1 MARQSNSDKLN
12 RYRGKVEASRKW
24 RQNEQYDNL
33 WTRLINLYRGKHYRG
48 NIPGDRLL
56 VNICF
61 STINTLAPAVS
72 IGRPKI
78 LVNPRRPEDGD
89 KAILTEAIINYWWQ
103 HYGCQP
109 EFQRSVKDSLIIGH
123 GWVKTG
129 YRFVEEKKLDD
140 IEETADEAAESIP
153 TGQVE
158 SVMVIR
164 EDRPFLER
172 VDPFDMFVDPDATSM
187 SDVRWIAQRS
197 RRPLKDVQNDNRYD
211 YAARKEVSASSYSK
225 WGNTNSGSNN
235 YVNNTYTED
244 EAYCDIYEY
253 YDINAGTMSIFSDSG
268 GDKFLVK
275 PVKIPYVFG
284 HPFVMLRD
292 YDIPNYFYP
301 MGELEAIEPLQM
313 ELNETRTQ
321 MMNHRKRYSR
331 KWLFNESAFDDF
343 GRNALVSD
351 DDNVIVPVKG
361 NENLNNVIVPMPA
374 VINPPE
380 FYNQSSLIT
389 NDIDRVS
396 GISEY
401 QRGAIPETTRTA
413 REASIIAESS
423 NARVAEKLIGIENS
437 IAACAENLIKL
448 AQQFMTE
455 EQTIRVIGSE
465 NAPVWLKFDKD
476 YINGEFDFTV
486 EAGSTAPRNEA
497 FRRDMALQMVSAM
510 QPFAAAGIVN
520 MEKLAEYVL
529 GTGFGVK
536 NPESFLTAPPPQA
549 MEGPGGQPMGPGG
562 PEGMPPMGPEGI
574 PGLTPEM
581 MAQVESEMGMA
592 PQGGAPQGMAPQGQ
606 MAPPSEEEL
615 MAILEALQ
623 SGELTI
629 EDLPPEIAQMLEE
642 MLAAQQDAGPETAPP
657 MAPEMGQAMAPE
669 GEIPQEILTILEA
682 LQSGEI
688 TPEQIPPEL
697 MEQILPFLEGGM

>member
-140 IEETADEAAESIP
+140 IEETADEAAENIP

-331 KWLFNESAFDDF
+331 KWLFSESAFDDF

-562 PEGMPPMGPEGI
+562 PPVGPEGI

-581 MAQVESEMGMA
+581 MAQVEAEMGMA
-592 PQGGAPQGMAPQGQ
+592 PQGGAPQGMAPEGQ

-629 EDLPPEIAQMLEE
+629 EELPPEIAQMLND
-642 MLAAQQDAGPETAPP
+642 MLAAQQGAGPEMAPP
-657 MAPEMGQAMAPE
+657 MAPEMGQPMAPE

>member
-1 MARQSNSDKLN
+1 MARQSNSEKLS
-12 RYRGKVEASRKW
+12 RYRAKVSASRKW
-24 RQNEQYDNL
+24 RQNEQYENL

-48 NIPGDRLL
+48 NLPGDRLL
-56 VNICF
+56 VNISF

-123 GWVKTG
+123 GWIKTG

-140 IEETADEAAESIP
+140 IEETADEATENVP

-172 VDPFDMFVDPDATSM
+172 VDPFDMFVDPDATCM
-187 SDVRWIAQRS
+187 SDIRWIAQRS
-197 RRPLKDVQNDNRYD
+197 RRPLKDVQNDQRYD
-211 YAARKEVSASSYSK
+211 YAARKEVSASSYAR
-225 WGNTNSGSNN
+225 WGNTNSGAPNAN
-235 YVNNTYTED
+235 YTYSED
-244 EAYCDIYEY
+244 EAYCDVYEY
-253 YDINAGTMSIFSDSG
+253 YDINAGTMSIFADTG

-275 PVKIPYVFG
+275 PTKIPYVFG

-301 MGELEAIEPLQM
+301 MGELEAIEPLQY

-331 KWLFNESAFDDF
+331 KWLFSESAFDDF
-343 GRNALVSD
+343 GRAALVSD

-413 REASIIAESS
+413 REASIIAEAS
-423 NARVAEKLIGIENS
+423 NARVSEKLVSIENS
-437 IAACAENLIKL
+437 IAHCAENLIKL

-455 EQTIRVIGSE
+455 EQTIRVIGTE
-465 NAPVWLKFDKD
+465 NAPIWLKFDKD

-536 NPESFLTAPPPQA
+536 NPESFLMAPPPPP
-549 MEGPGGQPMGPGG
+549 EGG
-562 PEGMPPMGPEGI
+562 PEGMPPMGPEGLP
-574 PGLTPEM
+574 PGMEQM
-581 MAQVESEMGMA
+581 MAGA
-592 PQGGAPQGMAPQGQ
+592 PQGGMPPMPEGEGPELPQ
-606 MAPPSEEEL
+606 EEEL

-623 SGELTI
+623 RGEITP
-629 EDLPPEIAQMLEE
+629 DQLPPEVAQALNDLLAEQEQGMAPE
-642 MLAAQQDAGPETAPP
+642 MAPP
-657 MAPEMGQAMAPE
+657 MAPEMGAPMAPE
-669 GEIPQEILTILEA
+669 GEIPQEILAILDA
-682 LQSGEI
+682 LQTGEI
-688 TPEQIPPEL
+688 TPEQIPPEI
-697 MEQILPFLEGGM
+697 MEQILPFLQGGM